1 MLEMG
6 LATCCVL
13 CDAPDDAGSN
23 RCRRCIATHKD
34 VRERVGELPP
44 QSLASQWS
52 KELFQMLARPSSY
65 EHDETHGEWMT
76 AYAQLLH
83 GQSKQPRAVTQ
94 EDVEAAFE
102 TARQK
107 KKMNTLREMANQSKW
122 KDTDPTEKELHD
134 LSQELPTNIV
144 DDSGTRTV
152 PSKKI
157 TQIDRSER
165 PGEDYELTAR
175 VQASA
180 ASQDAPD
187 DLKDLMVDLKVG
199 EKRAERKQ
207 WKDIVDDVDDL
218 LDDD

>member
-13 CDAPDDAGSN
+13 CDAPDEAGSN
-23 RCRRCIATHKD
+23 RCRQCIATHKG
-34 VRERVGELPP
+34 VRERVSELPA
-44 QSLASQWS
+44 QSLVSQWS

-83 GQSKQPRAVTQ
+83 GQSKKPRATTQ

-102 TARQK
+102 AARQK

-122 KDTDPTEKELHD
+122 KDSDPTEKELHD
-134 LSQELPTNIV
+134 LSQELPTDIV
-144 DDSGTRTV
+144 DKSGIRTV
-152 PSKKI
+152 PSKEI
-157 TQIDRSER
+157 TQVDRSER
-165 PGEDYELTAR
+165 PGEDHELTAR

-180 ASQDAPD
+180 SNQDTPD

-199 EKRAERKQ
+199 EKRAEKKQ
-207 WKDIVDDVDDL
+207 WKDIVDDVEDL
-218 LDDD
+218 FD